1 MIIILSP
8 SKTLDVK
15 NNSSTKDYS
24 QPRLLDHSSEL
35 IRELRKL
42 SPNGIASL
50 MDVSRKIASENFE
63 RFASWTLPFS
73 RENAKQSLFTFKG
86 DVYAGLHAETFT
98 QEDVHFA
105 QKHLRILSGLYGVLR
120 PLDLMQAYRLEM
132 GLRFK
137 NQRGKDLYE
146 FWGELITQTLN
157 QDMQESKS
165 DTLVNLASLEYFRA
179 VIPEKIQGRI
189 ITPVFK
195 EDKPGGLKIIG
206 LFAKKARGSM
216 SRFII
221 KNRITEPEQIKTY
234 SEDGYEYADNLSS
247 EKEWIFVR

>member
-15 NNSSTKDYS
+15 DNSSTKEYS
-24 QPRLLDHSSEL
+24 QPRLLEHSSEL
-35 IRELRKL
+35 ISELRKL
-42 SPNGIASL
+42 SPNGIASM
-50 MDVSRKIASENFE
+50 MDVSRKIANENFE
-63 RFASWTLPFS
+63 RFASWTFPFS
-73 RENAKQSLFTFKG
+73 PENAKQSLLTFKG
-86 DVYAGLHAETFT
+86 DVYAGLKAETFS
-98 QEDVHFA
+98 QEDFHFA
-105 QKHLRILSGLYGVLR
+105 QKHLRILSGLYGTLR

-146 FWGELITQTLN
+146 FWGDLITQTLN
-157 QDMQESKS
+157 QDMEEFGW
-165 DTLVNLASLEYFRA
+165 DTLINLASQEYFRA
-179 VIPEKIQGRI
+179 VIPKKIHGRI

-206 LFAKKARGSM
+206 LFAKKARGTM
-216 SRFII
+216 SRYII
-221 KNRITEPEQIKTY
+221 KNQIIEPEQIKTY

-247 EKEWIFVR
+247 ENEWIFVR